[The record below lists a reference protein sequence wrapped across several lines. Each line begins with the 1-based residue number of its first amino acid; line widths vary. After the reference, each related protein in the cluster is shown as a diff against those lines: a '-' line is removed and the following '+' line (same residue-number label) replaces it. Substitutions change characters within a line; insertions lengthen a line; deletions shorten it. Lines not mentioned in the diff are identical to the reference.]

1 MGGYGPSPPTDSV
14 LHPVISTSLYPLKKC
29 LACMQFATNA
39 GINQVETF
47 WLQTLDTDLFCLR
60 TEDLVSQWDNGD
72 WGKSVV

>member
-1 MGGYGPSPPTDSV
+1 
-14 LHPVISTSLYPLKKC
+14 
-29 LACMQFATNA
+29 MQFATNA